1 MLEPLTNR
9 VIDGT
14 IRASSALDRT
24 EEISAMHHDLV
35 VIGSGPSGQ
44 RAAIQAA
51 KLGKRVVVV
60 ERRRVVGGVCVNTG
74 TIPSKTFR
82 EAVLHLSGFRE
93 RGIYGSSYTVKHD
106 IQIEDLLFRVEQV
119 IRSEI
124 DVIRNQLA
132 RNRIELV
139 EATASFV
146 DAHHIR
152 LDDGSGDERIIQTDR
167 VVIACGT
174 NATRDSHITFD
185 GQRIL
190 VSDDILQLKT
200 IPRSL
205 IVIGAGVIGVE
216 YATMFAALGTRVTI
230 VDKRQT
236 LLPFLDHEISAALT
250 YIAQQNRITMRLG
263 EEVAG
268 VSVIE
273 DARAPVEVRLR
284 SAKTLHAEA
293 ALYAI
298 GRTGAT
304 AELGLERAGVEL
316 DARGRITVNAHF
328 QTNVPTIYAVGD
340 VIGFPSL
347 ASTSLEQGRAAAR
360 HAFGET
366 EEGEHGIG
374 LFPYGIYTVPEIST
388 IGSTEDEL
396 TAAGTPYEIGKAN
409 FREIAR
415 GQIIGDRTGMLK
427 LIFRPDTRALLG
439 VHILGEGA
447 TELVHIGQA
456 VMALGGTIDYFADAV
471 FNYPTLAE
479 CYKNAALDG
488 IGRLSY

>member
-1 MLEPLTNR
+1 MKY
-9 VIDGT
+9 
-14 IRASSALDRT
+14 
-24 EEISAMHHDLV
+24 DLV

-51 KLGKRVVVV
+51 KLGKHVAVI
-60 ERRRVVGGVCVNTG
+60 EKRRVVGGVCVNTG

-82 EAVLHLSGFRE
+82 ESVLHLSGFRE
-93 RGIYGSSYTVKHD
+93 RGIYGNSYTVRND
-106 IQIEDLLFRVEQV
+106 IKIEDLLFRVEHV
-119 IRSEI
+119 VRGEI

-132 RNRIELV
+132 RNKVQLI
-139 EATASFV
+139 EATACFV

-152 LDDGSGDERIIQTDR
+152 LEDGSEEEHIIQTDK

-174 NATRDSHITFD
+174 NAARDPHITFD
-185 GQRIL
+185 GQRIM
-190 VSDDILQLKT
+190 VSDDILQLRS

-216 YATMFAALGTRVTI
+216 YATMFAALGVRVTI
-230 VDKRQT
+230 IDKRPT

-250 YIAQQNRITMRLG
+250 YIAQQNRVTMRLG

-268 VSVIE
+268 VQLVENEGPSG
-273 DARAPVEVRLR
+273 ARTQVEVALK
-284 SAKTLHAEA
+284 SGKVLHADA

-304 AELGLERAGVEL
+304 SELDLDKAGVKL
-316 DARGRITVNAHF
+316 DERGKIIINQHY
-328 QTNVPTIYAVGD
+328 QTSASNIYAVGD

-347 ASTSLEQGRAAAR
+347 ASTSMEQGRAAAR
-360 HAFGET
+360 HAFGVR
-366 EEGEHGIG
+366 EEHEHEIG
-374 LFPYGIYTVPEIST
+374 LFPYGIYTVPEISA
-388 IGSTEDEL
+388 IGKNEDEL

-409 FREIAR
+409 YREIAR
-415 GQIIGDRTGMLK
+415 GQIIGDMTGLLK
-427 LIFRPDTRALLG
+427 LIFCPTTRKLLG

-447 TELVHIGQA
+447 SELIHIGQA
-456 VMALGGTIDYFADAV
+456 VMAHDGTIDYLADAV

-479 CYKNAALDG
+479 CYKTAALDG
-488 IGRLSY
+488 INRLTS

>member
-1 MLEPLTNR
+1 M
-9 VIDGT
+9 
-14 IRASSALDRT
+14 
-24 EEISAMHHDLV
+24 MKHDLV

-51 KLGKRVVVV
+51 KLGKRVAVI

-106 IQIEDLLFRVEQV
+106 IQIEDLLFRVEHV

-132 RNRIELV
+132 RNRIELI

-146 DAHHIR
+146 DANHLA
-152 LDDGSGDERIIQTDR
+152 LDDGSGDERIIQSSH

-174 NATRDSHITFD
+174 NATRDPHITFD
-185 GQRIL
+185 GQRIM

-200 IPRSL
+200 IPSSM

-216 YATMFAALGTRVTI
+216 YATMFAALGVRVTI
-230 VDKRQT
+230 VDKRPT

-250 YIAQQNRITMRLG
+250 YIAQQNRVTMRLG
-263 EEVAG
+263 EEVARVG
-268 VSVIE
+268 VV
-273 DARAPVEVRLR
+273 DGARSPVEVTLK
-284 SAKTLHAEA
+284 SGKTLHAET

-304 AELGLERAGVEL
+304 ADLKLEQAGIAL
-316 DARGRITVNAHF
+316 DNRGRIEVNQHF
-328 QTNVPTIYAVGD
+328 QTSVPTIYAVGD
-340 VIGFPSL
+340 VIGYPSL

-360 HAFGET
+360 HAFGERDD
-366 EEGEHGIG
+366 EEHGIG

-388 IGSTEDEL
+388 IGSNEDEL

-415 GQIIGDRTGMLK
+415 GQIIGDQTGMLK
-427 LIFRPDTRALLG
+427 LIFQPDTRKILG

-447 TELVHIGQA
+447 TELIHIGQA
-456 VMALGGTIDYFADAV
+456 VMSLGGTIDYLADAV

-488 IGRLSY
+488 INRMRF